1 MWNCQ
6 LLLPGWMLGQG
17 GVGKGVVLELLPFL
31 SYQVDASRFLGQADI
46 IIERRYRCMCV
57 CIYIYVCVNE
67 TKQTNS

>member
-1 MWNCQ
+1 MTMPDSNSNTSVLLRCCCVWNCQ

-46 IIERRYRCMCV
+46 IIV
-57 CIYIYVCVNE
+57 
-67 TKQTNS
+67 S